1 MKLKEPRS
9 PDNVNWY
16 KITDDGDEL
25 LENSESISIERARGY
40 YPNFNTI
47 SLLVVFERYAH

>member
-1 MKLKEPRS
+1 MKLKDPRS